1 VPLPVNHDRNV
12 IGEAD
17 ERSLTEDL
25 HCTFTPY
32 SAHIHSA
39 VHRAAQIPGSALA
52 IALHA
57 FRE

>member
-1 VPLPVNHDRNV
+1 VNHDRNV